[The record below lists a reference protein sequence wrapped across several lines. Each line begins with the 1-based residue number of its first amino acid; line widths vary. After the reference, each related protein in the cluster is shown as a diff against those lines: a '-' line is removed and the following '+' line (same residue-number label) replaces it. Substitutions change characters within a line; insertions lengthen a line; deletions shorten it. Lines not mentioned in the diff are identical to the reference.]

1 VRLSIALLVL
11 GALLSGTGGAL
22 MAYAVAR
29 LLRRIGEPPLPV
41 TAMAIAVA
49 GLDIGTLVASVA
61 TGGTSPTMAPSVVFG
76 SIVTTVAVGLAA
88 AAFAVGSR
96 GLPAPTTMGT
106 LLPFGALTAV
116 GLVAHD
122 RVVTRGE
129 GLGLVLLFALAVG
142 ATLWDQDRT
151 LGTVAGWSAR
161 ARARATS
168 GGRATEGDPAS
179 AAPPEATDAE
189 ATDAEAPSPPGR
201 RALARLRAGRIGLR
215 SDLRAPALAAAGLLL
230 GIVGG
235 LLVARGGIRI
245 LDRTSLTAGFIGFAL
260 AGAAAGAGPAAGAV
274 VRARRNPAKAVALVA
289 DVTAAAALFVLGLA
303 ALIRPM
309 VVDAAGAVGFL
320 GAAALSALAWTVL
333 LVRRTGG
340 RFLAIVLLVLTGGLV
355 WSALHV

>member
-1 VRLSIALLVL
+1 MRLSIALLVL

-22 MAYAVAR
+22 IAYAVAR

-49 GLDIGTLVASVA
+49 GLDIGTLVAAVA

-106 LLPFGALTAV
+106 LLPFGALTVV

-168 GGRATEGDPAS
+168 GGRATEGDPTS
-179 AAPPEATDAE
+179 AAPPEATDA
-189 ATDAEAPSPPGR
+189 DAPSPAGR
-201 RALARLRAGRIGLR
+201 RALARLRAGAGRIGLR

-235 LLVARGGIRI
+235 LLVARGGIRS

-340 RFLAIVLLVLTGGLV
+340 RFLATVLLLLTGGLV